1 MTDHNQQPSHTPNE
15 LNGAANELG
24 EVALPLREVDPKKV
38 AIELTK
44 QIKELKD
51 SLAKIEESKTVR
63 RETLDSEVSL

>member
-1 MTDHNQQPSHTPNE
+1 MTDHNQQPSHTPNQ
-15 LNGAANELG
+15 LNDAASELG

-44 QIKELKD
+44 QIKALKE